1 MDYHAGPEVL
11 MIGDTMES
19 RKAHHERLSL
29 AEAQRLGRL
38 DEFVAQEEARGIGPI
53 DRADFDAT
61 LAKLVKAPLSKNRTS
76 RSASHDGS
84 SETETPPDNDPYIS
98 R

>member
-1 MDYHAGPEVL
+1 M
-11 MIGDTMES
+11 
-19 RKAHHERLSL
+19 LSL
-29 AEAQRLGRL
+29 SEAVKMGRL
-38 DEFVAQEEARGIGPI
+38 DEFIAQEEARGIGPI

-61 LAKLVKAPLSKNRTS
+61 LAKLVKAPRSKNQTS

-84 SETETPPDNDPYIS
+84 SETGTPQDNDPYIS

>member
-11 MIGDTMES
+11 MIGDSMES
-19 RKAHHERLSL
+19 RKVHERLSL

-38 DEFVAQEEARGIGPI
+38 DEFIAQEEARGIGPI
-53 DRADFDAT
+53 ERADFDAA
-61 LAKLVKAPLSKNRTS
+61 LAKVVKEPRSKSRTS
-76 RSASHDGS
+76 RSASRDGS
-84 SETETPPDNDPYIS
+84 SGTETRQGSDPYTS